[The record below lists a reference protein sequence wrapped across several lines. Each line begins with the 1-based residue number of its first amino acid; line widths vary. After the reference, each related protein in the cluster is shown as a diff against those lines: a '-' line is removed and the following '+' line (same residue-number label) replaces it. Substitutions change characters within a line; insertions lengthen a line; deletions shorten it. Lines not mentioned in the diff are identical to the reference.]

1 MILPIITLPNPI
13 LRQRARELNP
23 DEIKTSAIQKLIFDM
38 KETVGPA
45 GGIGLAAP
53 QVGLSVRLIVIA
65 LENKLI
71 ALINPEI
78 TNFSWRK
85 ETAEEGCLSVPQKFG
100 SVKRAKSIKIRALN
114 ENGEIIKFKA
124 KDLFARVIQHE
135 IDHLNGIL
143 FIDRAKKVSEEGASK
158 I

>member
-1 MILPIITLPNPI
+1 MILPIVTLPNPI

-23 DEIKTSAIQKLIFDM
+23 DEIKTSVIQKLIFDM

-100 SVKRAKSIKIRALN
+100 SVKRAKSIKIRALD
-114 ENGEIIKFKA
+114 ENGEVIKFKA
-124 KDLFARVIQHE
+124 KDLFARVFQHE

-143 FIDRAKKVSEEGASK
+143 FIDRAKRVFEDKAPK

>member
-1 MILPIITLPNPI
+1 MILPIVTLPNPI
-13 LRQRARELNP
+13 LRQRARELNLN
-23 DEIKTSAIQKLIFDM
+23 EIKTSTIQKLIFDM

-53 QVGLSVRLIVIA
+53 QVGLSVRLIVIS
-65 LENKLI
+65 LENKVM

-78 TNFSWRK
+78 INFSWRK

-100 SVKRAKSIKIRALN
+100 SVKRAKSIKIRALD
-114 ENGEIIKFKA
+114 ENGEVIKFKA

-143 FIDRAKKVSEEGASK
+143 FIDRAKRVFEDKAPK

>member
-1 MILPIITLPNPI
+1 MILPIITLPNQI
-13 LRQRARELNP
+13 LRQRAREINS
-23 DEIKTSAIQKLIFDM
+23 DEVKSSAILKLIFDM
-38 KETVGPA
+38 KETVRPA

-53 QVGLSVRLIVIA
+53 QVGLSVRIIVIA
-65 LENKLI
+65 LDNKLT

-85 ETAEEGCLSVPQKFG
+85 EAAEEGCLSVPGKWGF
-100 SVKRAKSIKIRALN
+100 VKRSKTIKVTALS

-124 KDLFARVIQHE
+124 KDLFARVIGHE
-135 IDHLNGIL
+135 IDHLNGVL
-143 FIDRAKKVSEEGASK
+143 FIDRAKKVMEETAPK